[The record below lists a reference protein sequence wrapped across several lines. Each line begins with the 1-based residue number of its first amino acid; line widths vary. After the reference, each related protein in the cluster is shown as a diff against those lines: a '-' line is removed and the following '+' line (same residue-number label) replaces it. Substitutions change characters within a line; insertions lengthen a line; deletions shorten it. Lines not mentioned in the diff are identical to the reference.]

1 MKSVKVVLDELIAM
15 AQSDTVS
22 RDINVFN
29 TKDNQWYKWN
39 GSEFVLSETP
49 MLQRILRDIEA
60 RQDKGRMTEESVQ
73 AVRCLYTKLTLNYL
87 IYNRSYSSATT

>member
-1 MKSVKVVLDELIAM
+1 MKSVEGGTGWAVAM

-49 MLQRILRDIEA
+49 MLQKNFCWYRE
-60 RQDKGRMTEESVQ
+60 QTG
-73 AVRCLYTKLTLNYL
+73 
-87 IYNRSYSSATT
+87 